1 MGEEPDL
8 KKSLELAVDMLCAQ
22 ERSRWSWS
30 PQLCQPD
37 AEQKNTRTK
46 LLTHR
51 SLHINRAEE
60 ICICLKGH
68 AWLQL
73 TDRTAVLEPGQ
84 FFVIPA
90 GTLHNEAIPA
100 EEECLDLW
108 LNLRQEQGIRA
119 VLAGCNR
126 EGEFGILCCKAVML
140 EPSLKKLL
148 KDTLENE
155 LNSDDYGAGLLVKNR
170 MLEVLIAM
178 VRQLE
183 REDQGASAKH
193 WHQSIV
199 SEVEDYLHHCCS
211 DRIELQ
217 DLADHMAMSVKNLNR
232 IFKDATGTT
241 ITGYANNL
249 RIKQA
254 QYYLTT
260 TDMLVKDIAELLNYY
275 DQYHFGRIFKKA
287 VGISP
292 LEYRKTHKD
301 Q

>member
-1 MGEEPDL
+1 MREDPDL
-8 KKSLELAVDMLCAQ
+8 IKILTEAVDML
-22 ERSRWSWS
+22 SRQQTLCWNWS
-30 PQLCQPD
+30 PDGSLPVPD
-37 AEQKNTRTK
+37 VKNKK

-51 SLHINRAEE
+51 TLHINRAVE
-60 ICICLKGH
+60 ICLCLKGH

-73 TDRTAVLEPGQ
+73 VDKTVVLEPGQ

-100 EEECLDLW
+100 DEECLDLW

-119 VLAGCNR
+119 VLAGQNS
-126 EGEFGILCCKAVML
+126 EGEFGVLCCKAVLL

-148 KDTLENE
+148 QETLDNE
-155 LNSDDYGAGLLVKNR
+155 LNSDHYGARMLVKNR
-170 MLEVLIAM
+170 MLEILITM

-183 REDQGASAKH
+183 REDQGSSKH
-193 WHQSIV
+193 WHHSV
-199 SEVEDYLHHCCS
+199 VAEVEDYLHHCCT

-217 DLADHMAMSVKNLNR
+217 DLADHMAMSVKHLNR

-241 ITGYANNL
+241 ITGYANHL
-249 RIKQA
+249 RIQQA

-260 TDMLVKDIAELLNYY
+260 TDMKVKDIAELLNYY
-275 DQYHFGRIFKKA
+275 DQYHFGRVFKKS
-287 VGISP
+287 VGVSP
-292 LEYRKTHKD
+292 VEYRKTHKD